1 VSRNITLAF
10 NFDVNPE
17 AVARLLRASVNPTT
31 QVVVGEGESVN
42 GIPLGTIAVI
52 SRNEKD

>member
-17 AVARLLRASVNPTT
+17 SVARLLKGSVNQTT

-52 SRNEKD
+52 SGNEKD

>member
-17 AVARLLRASVNPTT
+17 SVARLLKGAVNQTT

-52 SRNEKD
+52 SGNEKD